1 MNRIIEDIILTD
13 HVIFFQIFTPDS
25 RPKELRPQDW
35 NKKSGDQIKNPPST
49 TGVKAVAVFQ
59 NICNWQMVYNKLNR
73 NRNSEKY
80 KLPYDDI
87 NTVATEIAT
96 EAFAFFY
103 DRIRV

>member
-1 MNRIIEDIILTD
+1 MIEDMILPD
-13 HVIFFQIFTPDS
+13 YVIFFQIFPPDS
-25 RPKELRPQDW
+25 GSKEIRPQDW

-49 TGVKAVAVFQ
+49 ACVKAVAIFQ

-73 NRNSEKY
+73 NRNSEKH

-87 NTVATEIAT
+87 NTVTTEIAT

-103 DRIRV
+103 DRMKV